1 MRAWGLT
8 DVGVVREVNQDTF
21 RMEYDAETGRGLFLV
36 CDGMGGAAAG
46 EVASGLAADAF
57 VQSMDN
63 CWKERFDSTD
73 FKNRLLEGY
82 TQANEVVYDASRANP
97 DYAGM
102 GTTMVAAIC
111 GDGQMLVGNVGDSR
125 AYFLDETGM
134 RQITE
139 DHSLVTELMKR
150 GDLTPYQ
157 ASRHPS
163 RNVITRAMGA
173 DATVQCD
180 TFAET
185 VKPGNFLLLCSD
197 GLIREVTEPEIYYEV
212 FQAEHPETACARL
225 LEMAKSRGGRDNI
238 TVVLIGF

>member
-63 CWKERFDSTD
+63 CWKARFDGTD

-82 TQANEVVYDASRANP
+82 TQANEVIYDASRANP

>member
-21 RMEYDAETGRGLFLV
+21 RMEYDAKSGRGLFLV
-36 CDGMGGAAAG
+36 CDGMGGAKAG

-57 VQSMDN
+57 LNSLAN
-63 CWKERFDSTD
+63 LWKEPRKPES
-73 FKNRLLEGY
+73 FKEQLLEAY
-82 TQANEVVYDASRANP
+82 DQVNEVVYDASRANE

-102 GTTMVAAIC
+102 GTTMVCALCGENQAII
-111 GDGQMLVGNVGDSR
+111 GNVGDSR
-125 AYFLDETGM
+125 AYLLDENGM

-173 DATVQCD
+173 EATVKCD
-180 TFAET
+180 TFTTA
-185 VKPGNFLLLCSD
+185 VKPGQFLLLCSD
-197 GLIREVTEPEIYYEV
+197 GLIREGTEPEI
-212 FQAEHPETACARL
+212 
-225 LEMAKSRGGRDNI
+225 
-238 TVVLIGF
+238 

>member
-1 MRAWGLT
+1 MKAWGLT
-8 DVGVVREVNQDTF
+8 DVGMVREVNQDTY
-21 RMEYDAETGRGLFLV
+21 RMEYDLDAGRGLFLV

-57 VQSMDN
+57 LQNMDN
-63 CWKERFDSTD
+63 CWKAKFDEVELKKRMLD
-73 FKNRLLEGY
+73 AFD
-82 TQANEVVYDASRANP
+82 QVNEVVFDASRANP

-102 GTTMVAAIC
+102 GTTMVAAVC
-111 GDGQMLVGNVGDSR
+111 GDGQVLVGNVGDSR
-125 AYFLDETGM
+125 AYFLDENGM

-180 TFAET
+180 TFTET
-185 VKPGNFLLLCSD
+185 MKAGTYLLLCSD
-197 GLIREVTEPEIYYEV
+197 GLIREVTEPEIYYEIY
-212 FQAEHPETACARL
+212 QADHPETACARL
-225 LEMAKSRGGRDNI
+225 MEMAKSRGGRDNI
-238 TVVLIGF
+238 TMVLIGF

>member
-1 MRAWGLT
+1 MNAWGLT
-8 DVGVVREVNQDTF
+8 DVGVVREINQDTF
-21 RMEYDAETGRGLFLV
+21 RMEYDTQTGRGLFLV

-57 VQSMDN
+57 LQSMDN
-63 CWKERFDSTD
+63 CWKERFDSAD
-73 FKNRLLEGY
+73 FKNRLLEAY
-82 TQANEVVYDASRANP
+82 TQANEVVYDASRVNP

-111 GDGQMLVGNVGDSR
+111 GDGQVLVGNVGDSR
-125 AYFLDETGM
+125 AYFLDENGM

-139 DHSLVTELMKR
+139 DHSLVGELMKR

-163 RNVITRAMGA
+163 RNVITRAIGA
-173 DATVQCD
+173 EATVQCD

-238 TVVLIGF
+238 TVTLVAF

>member
-1 MRAWGLT
+1 MKAWGLT

-21 RMEYDAETGRGLFLV
+21 RMEYDAQAGRGLFLV
-36 CDGMGGAAAG
+36 CDGMGGAKAG

-57 VQSMDN
+57 LSCMAN
-63 CWKERFDSTD
+63 LWKEQRKPES
-73 FKNRLLEGY
+73 FKEQLLETY
-82 TQANEVVYDASRANP
+82 DQVNEVVYDASRTNE

-102 GTTMVAAIC
+102 GTTMVSALC
-111 GDGQMLVGNVGDSR
+111 GDNQAIIGNVGDSR
-125 AYFLDETGM
+125 AYLLDENGM

-173 DATVQCD
+173 EATVKCD
-180 TFAET
+180 TFT
-185 VKPGNFLLLCSD
+185 VPVKQGQFLLLCSD
-197 GLIREVTEPEIYYEV
+197 GLIREVTEPEIYYEIY
-212 FQAEHPETACARL
+212 QAEQTDTACARL
-225 LEMAKSRGGRDNI
+225 LDMAKHRGGHDNI
-238 TVVLIGF
+238 TMILIAF

>member
-1 MRAWGLT
+1 MKAWGLT
-8 DVGVVREVNQDTF
+8 DVGVVREINQDTF
-21 RMEYDAETGRGLFLV
+21 RMEYDNQTGRGLFLV

-57 VQSMDN
+57 LQNMDN
-63 CWKERFDSTD
+63 CWKARFDGFD
-73 FKNRLLEGY
+73 FKTRLLEAY

-111 GDGQMLVGNVGDSR
+111 GDGQALVGNVGDSR
-125 AYFLDETGM
+125 AYFLDENGM

-163 RNVITRAMGA
+163 RNVITRAIGA

-180 TFAET
+180 TFSEQI
-185 VKPGNFLLLCSD
+185 KPGSFLLLCSD

-225 LEMAKSRGGRDNI
+225 LDMAKSRGGRDNI
-238 TVVLIGF
+238 TVVLIAF

>member
-63 CWKERFDSTD
+63 CWKARFDSTD

-111 GDGQMLVGNVGDSR
+111 GDGQVLVGNVGDSR

-185 VKPGNFLLLCSD
+185 VKPGNYLLLCSD